1 MIRHPFLFGALALC
15 VLLPSPV
22 LAIVNPSLQPNG
34 IHDRYQVVALLRVD
48 ALDEANHT
56 ASLSVTQVIKGDYKA
71 EKISITLGESSFTP
85 GESVVAFIGGKGRGA
100 AAKVLIYPG
109 AGRWKTA
116 EILENSDPANPQ
128 WKWTADLP
136 RTEMGGTFNGRVDRL
151 AEMMTDVG
159 EGRYYFPAG
168 PVARF
173 RSDQKVDQLPK
184 PVRGVAMFDVNGD
197 GKPDLYACSEGGN
210 RLYLQTGTLEF
221 KDSTESLGLGGV
233 VSESV
238 GFADANADGRAD
250 LLADG
255 TIFLQQA
262 NGTFLKSENLPEVKQ
277 KGLVKSSAFAELNG
291 DGYPDVV
298 VAKQDGGLTAYLNPG
313 KSGGN
318 FTDASSKM
326 GLDREESG
334 AKQSGFFSVGDWNGD
349 DRADLFFSVGKG
361 ILLLQ
366 DDNGHFSP
374 CPSKLRIDFT
384 TYGETK
390 GLTGS
395 GCFAPLWNN
404 GSSDL
409 IVSTDGNMK
418 FISNVAGEPLD
429 FGAFGNEIEE
439 GSDAQLAT
447 LAEDLD
453 ADGNVDIYCASRED
467 NMHMLYINRGYGS
480 FTVPTK
486 YRKGDDAVFMGEAN
500 RRATWGI
507 AAGDLNGD
515 GANDLLL
522 GGSDGTLNLLV
533 NDVLAKRT
541 TKENA
546 NYHEQKLSGT
556 KIVTVSVSGKI
567 GVLGAQVILTDEKNR
582 IIGKRVIGANIATGC
597 SGPDTVNLAVRELAG
612 AHKLKVVFSD
622 GKVQEWP
629 VDFSGTEKHITIQ
642 AERK

>member
-1 MIRHPFLFGALALC
+1 MIRHPFLSCVLALF
-15 VLLPSPV
+15 LLAPSTV

-34 IHDRYQVVALLRVD
+34 IYDRYEVVALLRVD
-48 ALDEANHT
+48 ELDESNRT
-56 ASLSVTQVIKGDYKA
+56 ASLSVTQVIKGDYA
-71 EKISITLGESSFTP
+71 GGKIRIALGESSLTP
-85 GESVVAFIGGKGRGA
+85 GESVVAFFKGKGRGA

-116 EILENSDPANPQ
+116 EIQETGDPANPQ
-128 WKWTADLP
+128 WTWTSDLP

-159 EGRYYFPAG
+159 AGRYFFPAV
-168 PVARF
+168 PVAKF
-173 RSDQKVDQLPK
+173 RTDLKVDQLPK

-197 GKPDLYACSEGGN
+197 GKPDLYACSEGGD
-210 RLYLQTGTLEF
+210 RLYLQTGAMEF
-221 KDSTESLGLGGV
+221 KDCTDSLGLGGLG
-233 VSESV
+233 SESV
-238 GFADANADGRAD
+238 SFADVNADGRAD

-262 NGTFLKSENLPEVKQ
+262 NGSFLKSNALPEEK

-298 VAKQDGGLTAYLNPG
+298 ISKQDGGLTAYLNPG
-313 KSGGN
+313 KSSGN
-318 FTDASSKM
+318 FTDATSKM
-326 GLDREESG
+326 GLNREECG

-349 DRADLFFSVGKG
+349 DRADLFFAVGKG

-366 DDNGHFSP
+366 DGNNHFALL
-374 CPSKLRIDFT
+374 PSKLRLDFT
-384 TYGETK
+384 TYGEAK

-395 GCFAPLWNN
+395 GCFAPLWNS

-409 IVSTDGNMK
+409 IVSTDGNVK
-418 FISNVAGEPLD
+418 FISNVAGETVD
-429 FGAFGNEIEE
+429 FGPFGNEIEE

-447 LAEDLD
+447 VAEDLD

-486 YRKGDDAVFMGEAN
+486 YRKGDDAVFLGEAN

-507 AAGDLNGD
+507 AAGDVNGD

-522 GGSDGTLNLLV
+522 GGSDGSLNLLV
-533 NDVLAKRT
+533 NDVLAKRVA
-541 TKENA
+541 KENA
-546 NYHEQKLSGT
+546 NYHEQKLAGT
-556 KIVTVSVSGKI
+556 KIVTVSVAGKSGI
-567 GVLGAQVILTDEKNR
+567 LGAR
-582 IIGKRVIGANIATGC
+582 IVLVDAKGRIVGKRMIGSNIATGC
-597 SGPDTVNLAVRELAG
+597 CGPNTVNLAVRETAG
-612 AHKLKVVFSD
+612 PHTLTVLFSD
-622 GKVQEWP
+622 GTKQDWP
-629 VDFSGTEKHITIQ
+629 VGFSGEAKQITIS
-642 AERK
+642 AVKNP